1 MRGERI
7 LLIQESFCII
17 FIRKTINIVVNLIFF
32 FTIKTLLENTKVLLV
47 KSSEDARNLSKKSI
61 RQRQKG
67 THEAHRSVT
76 YKREML
82 RVS

>member
-32 FTIKTLLENTKVLLV
+32 SPLKPFWKIQ
-47 KSSEDARNLSKKSI
+47 RYYLSKV
-61 RQRQKG
+61 QKMLEIYPKNQLG
-67 THEAHRSVT
+67 RGKKVHMRLTEA
-76 YKREML
+76 
-82 RVS
+82 